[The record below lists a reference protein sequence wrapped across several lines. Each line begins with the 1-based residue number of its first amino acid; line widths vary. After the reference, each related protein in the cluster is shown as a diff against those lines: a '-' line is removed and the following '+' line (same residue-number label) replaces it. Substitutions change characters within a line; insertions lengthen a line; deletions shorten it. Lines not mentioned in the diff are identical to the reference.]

1 MFAEKHWQIHRTPF
15 LHTPVTIYGNSYFH
29 HFRTLLLQQA
39 YQGVGNMSDGLIR
52 VLFFD
57 LKFSKFVLCMNMKY
71 NVVGGLFLFDV
82 LKYKYIFRVLL
93 ENRALLEIEE
103 QR

>member
-1 MFAEKHWQIHRTPF
+1 M
-15 LHTPVTIYGNSYFH
+15 
-29 HFRTLLLQQA
+29 LLK
-39 YQGVGNMSDGLIR
+39 GK
-52 VLFFD
+52 
-57 LKFSKFVLCMNMKY
+57 KFSKFVLCMNSKY

>member
-1 MFAEKHWQIHRTPF
+1 
-15 LHTPVTIYGNSYFH
+15 
-29 HFRTLLLQQA
+29 
-39 YQGVGNMSDGLIR
+39 
-52 VLFFD
+52 
-57 LKFSKFVLCMNMKY
+57 MNRKY
-71 NVVGGLFLFDV
+71 NVVDGLFLVDV